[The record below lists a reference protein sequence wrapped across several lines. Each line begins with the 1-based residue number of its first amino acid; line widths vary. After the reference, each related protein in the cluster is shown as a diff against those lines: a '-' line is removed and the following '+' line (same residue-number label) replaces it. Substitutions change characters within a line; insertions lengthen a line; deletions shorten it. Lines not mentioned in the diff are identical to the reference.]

1 MPMLADKENIQYTD
15 KYIKINMA
23 ICQFFPLINKAFVYQ
38 MFSFGYV
45 TIKIKQL
52 VIQAWLA
59 GLQFWLVNYCSNQ
72 G

>member
-1 MPMLADKENIQYTD
+1 MPIS
-15 KYIKINMA
+15 
-23 ICQFFPLINKAFVYQ
+23 PLINKILVYQ

-59 GLQFWLVNYCSNQ
+59 GLQFWLENYCSNQ